1 MATSIQAKV
10 HEAKTLYTIAA
21 NAPPALEAVEIRIDE
36 TIVLSHRQLRTL
48 VMKMLDRLQEH
59 SHIGPGSARKEPAD
73 LSAN

>member
-1 MATSIQAKV
+1 MATSISAKV

-21 NAPPALEAVEIRIDE
+21 VVPTAGEAVEIAIDE

-48 VMKMLDRLQEH
+48 VLRMLDRLQEH